1 VTPSRPPAGLPADDP
16 ARSIR
21 DAFGIR
27 LLFDP
32 GFLGVAVGLLLVVAV
47 AFRGLQFVAWTSS
60 IQWGYD
66 FSAYWQA
73 ARYLLDGEPLYSAHQ
88 LAGPYA
94 PQGVQGLYLYPPF
107 LAVAVAPLAAL
118 FDDYRAAA
126 WVWAAIGAAIVVAVV
141 WSVARS
147 EGLWGRRHRWYL
159 LAAAF
164 ALPPVVGELVMGNV
178 HLVLLGLLAIAWL
191 GHRRGG
197 TAGDAVSGAAVG
209 VAALI
214 KIFPGLIVLW
224 FLLVGRP
231 RAAGWAILVAAVLAL
246 ATLPVTGLGPWLDY
260 PVVLANLG
268 AATDMT
274 DTLAPTVWLGDLVG
288 FTVARVAVTAVGLGL
303 LVWSARRQSAA
314 LSFGVAVM
322 VSVLVAPAVYHHYL
336 ALTVLPF
343 LLALAHR
350 VARPWLVATYLLLF
364 GGDQPG
370 LGAAAWIVNRLLP
383 TLGALALLGGLVRSR
398 GTPYERAS
406 ADAADRIRTARPRG
420 GRTWTR
426 DDLHDR

>member
-1 VTPSRPPAGLPADDP
+1 MTPSRPPAGLSVDDG

-21 DAFGIR
+21 RAFGVR

-32 GFLGVAVGLLLVVAV
+32 GFQSVAVGLLLVVAL
-47 AFRGLQFVAWTSS
+47 AFRGVQFVAWTSS

-88 LAGPYA
+88 LAGPYG
-94 PQGVQGLYLYPPF
+94 PQQQFLYLYPPF

-126 WVWAAIGAAIVVAVV
+126 WAWAAIGAAIVAAVV
-141 WSVARS
+141 WALARS
-147 EGLWGRRHRWYL
+147 EGLWQGRRRWYL
-159 LAAAF
+159 VAAAF

-178 HLVLLGLLAIAWL
+178 HLVLLGLLAVAWL
-191 GHRRGG
+191 GYRRGG
-197 TAGDAVSGAAVG
+197 TAGDAVAGAAVG

-231 RAAGWAILVAAVLAL
+231 RAAGWAVLVAGVLAL
-246 ATLPVTGLGPWLDY
+246 ATLPVTGIGPWLDY

-268 AATDMT
+268 PATDTT
-274 DTLAPTVWLGDLVG
+274 DTLAPTVWLGEFVG

-303 LVWSARRQSAA
+303 LGWSARRQSAT

-322 VSVLVAPAVYHHYL
+322 VSVFVAPAVYHHYL

-343 LLALAHR
+343 LLALAHGVGWR
-350 VARPWLVATYLLLF
+350 WLVVAYLCLF

-383 TLGALALLGGLVRSR
+383 TLGALALLGGLL
-398 GTPYERAS
+398 RAG
-406 ADAADRIRTARPRG
+406 AG
-420 GRTWTR
+420 GRAGAGSDAGSDAGR
-426 DDLHDR
+426 VPDSDAGRVPDRELLI

>member
-1 VTPSRPPAGLPADDP
+1 VTPNSPPGGLSADDAP
-16 ARSIR
+16 RSIR

-32 GFLGVAVGLLLVVAV
+32 GFQGVAVGLLLAVAV
-47 AFRGLQFVAWTSS
+47 AFRGFQFVAWTSA

-73 ARYLLDGEPLYSAHQ
+73 ARYLLDGEALYSAHQ
-88 LAGPYA
+88 LAGPYG
-94 PQGVQGLYLYPPF
+94 PQQQFLYLYPPF

-118 FDDYRAAA
+118 FDNYRAAA
-126 WVWAAIGAAIVVAVV
+126 WAWAAIGAVIVAVV
-141 WSVARS
+141 VWAVGRS
-147 EGLWGRRHRWYL
+147 EGLWSGRRRWYL
-159 LAAAF
+159 VAAAF

-178 HLVLLGLLAIAWL
+178 HLVLLGLLAAAWL
-191 GHRRGG
+191 GYRRGG
-197 TAGDAVSGAAVG
+197 TVGDAVAGAAVG

-214 KIFPGLIVLW
+214 KIFPGLIVVW

-231 RAAGWAILVAAVLAL
+231 RAAGWAILVAAALAL
-246 ATLPVTGLGPWLDY
+246 ATLPVTGIGPWLDY

-268 AATDMT
+268 PSTDTT
-274 DTLAPTVWLGDLVG
+274 DTLAPTVWLAEFVG
-288 FTVARVAVTAVGLGL
+288 FAAARVAVTAVGLLL

-314 LSFGVAVM
+314 ISFGVAVM

-343 LLALAHR
+343 LLALAHG
-350 VARPWLVATYLLLF
+350 VARPWLVAAYLLLF

-383 TLGALALLGGLVRSR
+383 TLGASVLLGGLL
-398 GTPYERAS
+398 RAGPGGWAGYS
-406 ADAADRIRTARPRG
+406 ADSDAGSDVGPVPDRE
-420 GRTWTR
+420 
-426 DDLHDR
+426 LLV